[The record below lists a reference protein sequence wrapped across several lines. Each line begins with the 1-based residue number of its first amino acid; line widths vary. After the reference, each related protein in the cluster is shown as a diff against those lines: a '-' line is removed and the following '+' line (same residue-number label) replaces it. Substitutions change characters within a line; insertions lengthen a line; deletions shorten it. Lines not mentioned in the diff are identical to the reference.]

1 MAAAVAGV
9 GPGAQPGARGRGAR
23 IAGVRANAVTVVL
36 VRHGRNLDGGLQP
49 GCKDLEVFAH
59 AFGDL
64 AHADRREVVNG
75 EARVARGVLGEEGHE
90 GFLQVGVLEAV
101 GELLAHGFG
110 EVLKE
115 DLDEDPG
122 RRRSFP
128 LVEVGDGE
136 DVSAQGIG
144 RKVLAML
151 RSRLVS

>member
-1 MAAAVAGV
+1 M
-9 GPGAQPGARGRGAR
+9 
-23 IAGVRANAVTVVL
+23 RANAVTVVL
-36 VRHGRNLDGGLQP
+36 VRHGRSLDGGLQL

-75 EARVARGVLGEEGHE
+75 EACVARGVLGEEGHE

-101 GELLAHGFG
+101 GELLHAHGFG
-110 EVLKE
+110 EVLEE

-122 RRRSFP
+122 RRGFP
-128 LVEVGDGE
+128 LVEVGDEE

-144 RKVLAML
+144 RKVLCNVAKPVGFVAADGVVVCAEGL
-151 RSRLVS
+151 F